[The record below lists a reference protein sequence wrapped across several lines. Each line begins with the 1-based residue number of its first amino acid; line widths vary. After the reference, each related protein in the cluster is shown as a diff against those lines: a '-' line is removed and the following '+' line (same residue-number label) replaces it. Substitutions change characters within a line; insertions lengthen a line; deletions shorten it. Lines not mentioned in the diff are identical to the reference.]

1 MLARIM
7 LHYLIGVPRIEQQGE
22 AQLHDRVWGGSVER
36 SCGSGLQEFFGSALT
51 AGITEFNIGAF
62 Q

>member
-1 MLARIM
+1 
-7 LHYLIGVPRIEQQGE
+7 LIGVPRIEQQGE